1 MTIRLLKIFIMVYQ
15 LRSITKA
22 SQRLHMV
29 QPSVSVAI
37 KELED
42 YYGVKLFERVS
53 RRMDPT
59 VQADALYEYAMHLME
74 VYDEMENDLK
84 HHAHTGRL
92 RIGTTITLGQVFLPG
107 LMTAFKHKYPDL
119 SIQARIQNTQMIEE
133 AILTNQIDLALV
145 EGKLTNPSSIATYPF
160 FEDEL
165 VAVCHPGHPLAKV
178 SSCTLA
184 QLANYAFLFRENG
197 SSVRE
202 QVDHLLYSHDLH
214 IEPILESVSTQA
226 LLQAL
231 YQNLG
236 ITILPEAFVR
246 ADIQAGRLCRIHLK
260 GIHLKRQTQIIHH
273 QNKYLSP
280 LLQEV
285 IAYCQEA
292 AQKTRSS

>member
-37 KELED
+37 KEIED

-92 RIGTTITLGQVFLPG
+92 RIGTTITLGQGFLPG

-145 EGKLTNPSSIATYPF
+145 EGS
-160 FEDEL
+160 
-165 VAVCHPGHPLAKV
+165 
-178 SSCTLA
+178 
-184 QLANYAFLFRENG
+184 
-197 SSVRE
+197 
-202 QVDHLLYSHDLH
+202 
-214 IEPILESVSTQA
+214 
-226 LLQAL
+226 
-231 YQNLG
+231 
-236 ITILPEAFVR
+236 
-246 ADIQAGRLCRIHLK
+246 
-260 GIHLKRQTQIIHH
+260 
-273 QNKYLSP
+273 
-280 LLQEV
+280 
-285 IAYCQEA
+285 
-292 AQKTRSS
+292 